1 MSDIEIIKM
10 YGSIENYIYELEQK
24 NKELKEGNTIY
35 NQFVNYKNWYFDYVD
50 KYENL
55 QQENKQLK
63 SIVEERELEIITL
76 ILELLRIAKQDYY
89 WITNDKFEEAKKK
102 IIHFV
107 VTGDNDKKYFIEEL
121 DKAKVG
127 DSNE

>member
-1 MSDIEIIKM
+1 MSDIEIIKN
-10 YGSIENYIYELEQK
+10 YGSIENYIYELEQE

>member
-1 MSDIEIIKM
+1 MSEEIKGKCYQEHEPTPNNPCEIKTILCNDIEIPVEFLKQNFVTVDGKK
-10 YGSIENYIYELEQK
+10 YIE
-24 NKELKEGNTIY
+24 
-35 NQFVNYKNWYFDYVD
+35 
-50 KYENL
+50 L

>member
-1 MSDIEIIKM
+1 MSDIEIIKK
-10 YGSIENYIYELEQK
+10 YGSIENYIYELEQE

-35 NQFVNYKNWYFDYVD
+35 NQFVNYKNWYFNYVD

-55 QQENKQLK
+55 QQENKRLK
-63 SIVEERELEIITL
+63 SIVKERELEIITL

>member
-1 MSDIEIIKM
+1 MSEEIKGKCYQEHEPTPDNPCEIKTILCNDIEIPVEFLKQNFVTVDGKK
-10 YGSIENYIYELEQK
+10 YIE
-24 NKELKEGNTIY
+24 
-35 NQFVNYKNWYFDYVD
+35 
-50 KYENL
+50 L

-63 SIVEERELEIITL
+63 SIVKERELEIITL

-89 WITNDKFEEAKKK
+89 WITKDKFEEAKKK

>member
-1 MSDIEIIKM
+1 MSDIEIIKN

-63 SIVEERELEIITL
+63 SIVKERELEIITL

-121 DKAKVG
+121 DKANG
-127 DSNE
+127 SDSNE

>member
-1 MSDIEIIKM
+1 MSDIEIIKK
-10 YGSIENYIYELEQK
+10 YGSIENYIYELE
-24 NKELKEGNTIY
+24 
-35 NQFVNYKNWYFDYVD
+35 
-50 KYENL
+50 
-55 QQENKQLK
+55 QENKQLK

-127 DSNE
+127 ASDE